1 MSDLIDKA
9 LLIGMGIEKKAR
21 ETLEDLTKAGH
32 EESRSRT
39 GAEGEGE
46 GELPPKQAVENMVV
60 DEAVGGLREVV
71 SAART
76 LREKLEGEFAEGS
89 EKFLGKL
96 HVPTS
101 DDMDVVKEMARKA
114 REKTDELEK
123 RVAELE
129 KKLAGKE

>member
-9 LLIGMGIEKKAR
+9 LLIGMGLEKKAR
-21 ETLEDLTKAGH
+21 ETLEELTKAGH
-32 EESRSRT
+32 EESRARS
-39 GAEGEGE
+39 GGEGE
-46 GELPPKQAVENMVV
+46 GELPPKQAVENRVV

-71 SAART
+71 SAARS
-76 LREKLEGEFAEGS
+76 LREKLEGELAEGS

-101 DDMDVVKEMARKA
+101 DDIDVVKEMARLA